1 MKLHHGDWQAL
12 ICPEQGA
19 AFSSLQWRG
28 RDVLVPTP
36 EGARHPGSYGAF
48 WMLPWANRLD
58 GGRIAG
64 HAMPVN
70 RAAEAT
76 AIHGLARDLPWE
88 VTSATPDHA
97 VLQQRV
103 TFAPF
108 DYTARLMLSLDADG
122 LVMEMTLRHE
132 GTAPAPYGMGWH
144 PWFTRSATTSLHLNA
159 TQRAKH
165 SARGLPECLTPC
177 ASIAADEPGLIGL
190 DNFFGGWDGVARLVT
205 PAGIITL
212 TATGDFAAGVQVYAP
227 PTQPVICV
235 EPVSHMPDA
244 PNRPALAAAAPMRV
258 LAQGQSLRGTIRLTA
273 A

>member
-28 RDVLVPTP
+28 RDVLVPKP
-36 EGARHPGSYGAF
+36 EGARHPGAYGAF

-64 HAMPVN
+64 HVMPIN

-76 AIHGLARDLPWE
+76 AIHGMARDRPWE
-88 VTSATPDHA
+88 VTSAAPDQ
-97 VLQQRV
+97 VILQQRL

-108 DYTARLMLSLDADG
+108 DYVARLALSLDADG
-122 LVMEMTLRHE
+122 VVMEMECRHE
-132 GTAPAPYGMGWH
+132 GATPVAYGMGWH
-144 PWFTRSATTSLHLNA
+144 PWFMRSVATSLHLQA
-159 TQRAKH
+159 TQRASH
-165 SARGLPECLTPC
+165 DVRGLPDSLTPC
-177 ASIAADEPGLIGL
+177 KGIAADEAGLIGL
-190 DNFFGGWDGVARLVT
+190 DNFFGGWDGVARLTT

-244 PNRPALAAAAPMRV
+244 PNRPALAAAAPMRLLV
-258 LAQGQSLRGTIRLTA
+258 PGQSLRGTIRLTA

>member
-19 AFSSLQWRG
+19 AFARLQWRG

-36 EGARHPGSYGAF
+36 EGAHHPGSYGAF

-64 HAMPVN
+64 HEIPIN
-70 RAAEAT
+70 REAEGT

-88 VTSATPDHA
+88 VTSAASDQA
-97 VLQQRV
+97 RLKQRV
-103 TFAPF
+103 SVTPF
-108 DYTARLMLSLDADG
+108 DYTAQLVLSLDADG
-122 LVMEMTLRHE
+122 VLIEMECRHE

-144 PWFTRSATTSLHLNA
+144 PWFIRSAATSLHLNA
-159 TQRAKH
+159 TQRASH
-165 SARGLPECLTPC
+165 TARGLPESFTPC
-177 ASIAADEPGLIGL
+177 TGIAADEAGLIGL
-190 DNFFGGWDGVARLVT
+190 DNFFAGWDGVARLAAPGGT
-205 PAGIITL
+205 ITL

-227 PTQPVICV
+227 PMQTVICV

-244 PNRPALAAAAPMRV
+244 PNRPALGAAAPMRL
-258 LAQGQSLRGTIRLTA
+258 LALGQSLRGTIRLSSA
-273 A
+273 

>member
-1 MKLHHGDWQAL
+1 MKLQQGDWQAL

-19 AFSSLQWRG
+19 AFASLQWRG

-36 EGARHPGSYGAF
+36 QGARHPGAYGAF

-64 HAMPVN
+64 HAMPIN
-70 RAAEAT
+70 RAAEGT

-88 VTSATPDHA
+88 VVHATADHA
-97 VLQQRV
+97 VLQQCLNVLPFYYAAQLTV
-103 TFAPF
+103 TI
-108 DYTARLMLSLDADG
+108 TGDG
-122 LVMEMTLRHE
+122 LLMEMALRHE
-132 GTAPAPYGMGWH
+132 GAAPAPYGMGWH
-144 PWFTRSATTSLHLNA
+144 PWFMRNAVTRLHLNA
-159 TQRAKH
+159 TQRANH
-165 SARGLPECLTPC
+165 TARGLPESLTPS
-177 ASIAADEPGLIGL
+177 AGIAADEAGLIGL
-190 DNFFGGWDGVARLVT
+190 DNFFGGWDGVARLASPV
-205 PAGIITL
+205 GNITL

-244 PNRPALAAAAPMRV
+244 PNRPALAAAAPMRL
-258 LAQGQSLRGTIRLTA
+258 LAMGQSLRGTIRLTA

>member
-12 ICPEQGA
+12 ICSEQGA
-19 AFSSLQWRG
+19 AFSSLRWRG
-28 RDVLVPTP
+28 RDVLVPRP

-64 HAMPVN
+64 HAMPIN
-70 RAAEAT
+70 RTAEAT
-76 AIHGLARDLPWE
+76 AIHGLARDRPWE
-88 VTSATPDHA
+88 VVSATPDHA
-97 VLQQRV
+97 VLQQRLNHI
-103 TFAPF
+103 PF
-108 DYTARLMLSLDADG
+108 DYTAQLVVTLDAGG
-122 LVMEMTLRHE
+122 LLLEMTLRHE
-132 GTAPAPYGMGWH
+132 GAAPAPYGMGWH
-144 PWFTRSATTSLHLNA
+144 PWFMRSAATSLHLNA

-177 ASIAADEPGLIGL
+177 TGIATDEAGLIGL
-190 DNFFGGWDGVARLVT
+190 DNFFGDWDGVARLIT

-227 PTQPVICV
+227 PTQTVICV

-244 PNRPALAAAAPMRV
+244 PNRAVLGAAAPMRV
-258 LAQGQSLRGTIRLTA
+258 LAKGQILHGTIRLTA

>member
-19 AFSSLQWRG
+19 AFASLQWRG

-36 EGARHPGSYGAF
+36 EGARHPGAYGAF

-58 GGRIAG
+58 GGHIAG
-64 HAMPVN
+64 HAMPIN
-70 RAAEAT
+70 RAAEDT

-88 VTSATPDHA
+88 VVSAASEHA
-97 VLQQRV
+97 VLQQRL

-108 DYTARLMLSLDADG
+108 DYTARLAVSLDADG
-122 LVMEMTLRHE
+122 LLMEMELRHE
-132 GTAPAPYGMGWH
+132 GAAPVPYGMGWH
-144 PWFTRSATTSLHLNA
+144 PWFTRSSATSLHLNA
-159 TQRAKH
+159 TQRANH
-165 SARGLPECLTPC
+165 TARGLPASLTPC
-177 ASIAADEPGLIGL
+177 TGIAADEAGLIGL
-190 DNFFGGWDGVARLVT
+190 DNFFAGWDGVARLIT

-227 PTQPVICV
+227 PAQPVICV

-244 PNRPALAAAAPMRV
+244 PNRAALAAAAPMRL
-258 LAQGQSLRGTIRLTA
+258 LAMGQSLRGTIRLTVA
-273 A
+273 

>member
-19 AFSSLQWRG
+19 AFASLRWRG

-64 HAMPVN
+64 HAMPIN
-70 RAAEAT
+70 RAAEAS

-88 VTSATPDHA
+88 VVSATPDQ
-97 VLQQRV
+97 VILQQRL

-108 DYTARLMLSLDADG
+108 DYTARLTVSLDADG
-122 LVMEMTLRHE
+122 VLMEMELRHE
-132 GTAPAPYGMGWH
+132 GAAPVPYGMGWH
-144 PWFTRSATTSLHLNA
+144 PWFIRSAATSLHLNA

-165 SARGLPECLTPC
+165 SPRGLPECLTPC
-177 ASIAADEPGLIGL
+177 AGIAADEAGLIGL
-190 DNFFGGWDGVARLVT
+190 DNFFVGWDGVARLVT
-205 PAGIITL
+205 SAGIITL

-227 PTQPVICV
+227 PAQSVICV

-244 PNRPALAAAAPMRV
+244 PNRPALAATAPMRL
-258 LAQGQSLRGTIRLTA
+258 LAPGQSLHGTIRLTVA
-273 A
+273 

>member
-12 ICPEQGA
+12 ICPEQGV
-19 AFSSLQWRG
+19 AFASLRWRG

-64 HAMPVN
+64 HAMPIN
-70 RAAEAT
+70 RPAEGT

-88 VTSATPDHA
+88 VTSAAPDQA
-97 VLQQRV
+97 RLKQRV
-103 TFAPF
+103 SVTPF
-108 DYTARLMLSLDADG
+108 DYTARLEVSLDGNG
-122 LVMEMTLRHE
+122 LLIEMTLRHE

-144 PWFTRSATTSLHLNA
+144 PWFTLNAASSLHLKA
-159 TQRAKH
+159 TQRARH
-165 SARGLPECLTPC
+165 DSLGLPQNFTPC
-177 ASIAADEPGLIGL
+177 TGIAADEADLIGL
-190 DNFFGGWDGVARLVT
+190 DNFFAGWDGVARLVT

-227 PTQPVICV
+227 PTQPAICV

-244 PNRPALAAAAPMRV
+244 PNRTALAAAAPMRL
-258 LAQGQSLRGTIRLTA
+258 LAMGQSLRGTIRLTA

>member
-1 MKLHHGDWQAL
+1 MKLQHGDWQAL

-19 AFSSLQWRG
+19 AFAALQWRG
-28 RDVLVPTP
+28 QDVLVPTP
-36 EGARHPGSYGAF
+36 EGARHPGAYGAF

-64 HAMPVN
+64 HAMPIN

-88 VTSATPDHA
+88 VTSAGPNQA

-132 GTAPAPYGMGWH
+132 STAPAPYGMGWH
-144 PWFTRSATTSLHLNA
+144 PWFTRSAATSLQLNA
-159 TQRAKH
+159 TQRAGH
-165 SARGLPECLTPC
+165 TVRGLPESLTPC
-177 ASIAADEPGLIGL
+177 TGIAADEAGLLGL
-190 DNFFGGWDGVARLVT
+190 DNFFGGWGGVARLVT
-205 PAGIITL
+205 PACTITL
-212 TATGDFAAGVQVYAP
+212 YATGDFAVGVQVYAP
-227 PTQPVICV
+227 AAQPVICV

-244 PNRPALAAAAPMRV
+244 PNRPALAAAAPMRL
-258 LAQGQSLRGTIRLTA
+258 LAQGQSLHGTIRLTA

>member
-28 RDVLVPTP
+28 HDVLVPTP

-58 GGRIAG
+58 GGRFAG
-64 HAMPVN
+64 HAMPIN
-70 RAAEAT
+70 RMAEDT
-76 AIHGLARDLPWE
+76 AIHGLARGLHWE
-88 VTSATPDHA
+88 VISAASDQV
-97 VLQQRV
+97 VLQQRL

-108 DYTARLMLSLDADG
+108 DYTARLAVLLDVHG
-122 LVMEMTLRHE
+122 VLMEMFLRHE
-132 GTAPAPYGMGWH
+132 GAASAPYGMGWH
-144 PWFTRSATTSLHLNA
+144 PWFTRSAATSLHLNA
-159 TQRAKH
+159 TQRANH
-165 SARGLPECLTPC
+165 TARGLPESLMPC
-177 ASIAADEPGLIGL
+177 TGIAADEAGLIGL
-190 DNFFGGWDGVARLVT
+190 DNFFAGWDGLARLIT

-227 PTQPVICV
+227 PMQPVICV
-235 EPVSHMPDA
+235 EPVSHIPDA
-244 PNRPALAAAAPMRV
+244 PNRPALAAAAPMRL
-258 LAQGQSLRGTIRLTA
+258 LAPGQSLHGTIRLTA

>member
-28 RDVLVPTP
+28 RDVLVPAP

-64 HAMPVN
+64 HAMPIN
-70 RAAEAT
+70 RAAEGT
-76 AIHGLARDLPWE
+76 AIHGLARDLLWE
-88 VTSATPDHA
+88 VITETADHA
-97 VLQQRV
+97 VLQQRL

-108 DYTARLMLSLDADG
+108 DYAAWLTLSLDVDG
-122 LVMEMTLRHE
+122 LVMEMELRHE
-132 GTAPAPYGMGWH
+132 GAAPVPYGMGWH
-144 PWFTRSATTSLHLNA
+144 PWFIRSAATSLHLKS
-159 TQRAKH
+159 TQRASH
-165 SARGLPECLTPC
+165 DACGLPQDFTPC
-177 ASIAADEPGLIGL
+177 TGIAADEAGLIGL
-190 DNFFGGWDGVARLVT
+190 DNFFAGWDGVARLAA
-205 PAGIITL
+205 PAGTITL

-227 PTQPVICV
+227 PMQTVICV

-244 PNRPALAAAAPMRV
+244 PNRPALAAAAPMRL
-258 LAQGQSLRGTIRLTA
+258 LAPGQSLRGTIRLSSA
-273 A
+273 

>member
-19 AFSSLQWRG
+19 AFASLQWRG

-36 EGARHPGSYGAF
+36 EGARHPGSHGAF

-64 HAMPVN
+64 HEMPIN
-70 RAAEAT
+70 RPAENT

-88 VTSATPDHA
+88 VISIAPDHA
-97 VLQQRV
+97 ILQQRLSV
-103 TFAPF
+103 APF
-108 DYTARLMLSLDADG
+108 NYVARLMLALDADG
-122 LVMEMTLRHE
+122 VAMEMTLRHE
-132 GTAPAPYGMGWH
+132 GAAPAPYGMGWH
-144 PWFTRSATTSLHLNA
+144 PWFTRSAATSLHLNA
-159 TQRAKH
+159 RQRANH
-165 SARGLPECLTPC
+165 NMRGLPENVTPC
-177 ASIAADEPGLIGL
+177 TGISADEAGLIGL
-190 DNFFGGWDGVARLVT
+190 DNFFAGWDGAARLIT
-205 PAGIITL
+205 PAGTITL
-212 TATGDFAAGVQVYAP
+212 TATGDFTVGVQVYAP

-244 PNRPALAAAAPMRV
+244 PNRPALAAAAPMRS
-258 LAQGQSLRGTIRLTA
+258 LAKAQALHGTIRLTA

>member
-12 ICPEQGA
+12 ICPERGA
-19 AFSSLQWRG
+19 AFSSLRWRA
-28 RDVLVPTP
+28 RDVLVPAP

-64 HAMPVN
+64 HAIPIN
-70 RAAEAT
+70 RAAEGT

-88 VTSATPDHA
+88 VTSTAPDQA
-97 VLQQRV
+97 RLKQRV
-103 TFAPF
+103 SVTPF
-108 DYTARLMLSLDADG
+108 DYTAQLVLSLDADG
-122 LVMEMTLRHE
+122 LLMEMECRHE
-132 GTAPAPYGMGWH
+132 GAAPAPYGMGWH
-144 PWFTRSATTSLHLNA
+144 PWFIRSVATSLHLNA
-159 TQRAKH
+159 TQRANH
-165 SARGLPECLTPC
+165 TARGLPESLTPC
-177 ASIAADEPGLIGL
+177 TGIAADEAGLIGL
-190 DNFFGGWDGVARLVT
+190 DNFFVGWDGVARLIT

-244 PNRPALAAAAPMRV
+244 PNRPALAAAAPMRL
-258 LAQGQSLRGTIRLTA
+258 LAPGQSLRGTIRLTVA
-273 A
+273 

>member
-1 MKLHHGDWQAL
+1 MKLHHGDWQTL

-36 EGARHPGSYGAF
+36 EGAHHPGSYGAF

-64 HAMPVN
+64 HAMPLH
-70 RAAEAT
+70 RAEEGT
-76 AIHGLARDLPWE
+76 AIHGLARDLPWQ
-88 VTSATPDHA
+88 VTSAAPDQA
-97 VLQQRV
+97 RLKQRV
-103 TFAPF
+103 SVTPF
-108 DYTARLMLSLDADG
+108 DYTAQLVLSLDADG
-122 LVMEMTLRHE
+122 LLMEMECRHE
-132 GTAPAPYGMGWH
+132 GATHVPYGMGWH
-144 PWFTRSATTSLHLNA
+144 PWFIRDASTTLHLQA
-159 TQRAKH
+159 TQRANH
-165 SARGLPECLTPC
+165 TARRLPEGFTPC
-177 ASIAADEPGLIGL
+177 TGIASDEVGLIGL
-190 DNFFGGWDGVARLVT
+190 DNFFAGWDGVARLVT

-212 TATGDFAAGVQVYAP
+212 AATGDFAAGVQVYAP

-244 PNRPALAAAAPMRV
+244 PNRPALAAAAPMRL
-258 LAQGQSLRGTIRLTA
+258 LALGQSLRGTIRLTA